1 MTDKKE
7 APLDFGQSSGAIENY
22 PLKYNNFVPIL
33 QADFQDNLE
42 ELNAFKEIP
51 QQITQEPFSSSDK
64 ITSENSVLLLKT
76 LQTAKINIHAELAP
90 APVALS
96 IINENVEC
104 KICSLGDFSLV
115 TGKAK
120 SRKTFTITMALA
132 AACTNIPILNKF
144 IGHLPKNQKRVVFF
158 DTEQSTYHVQKV
170 CKRIVKLIGHVPDNF
185 DGYSLRKFS
194 PADRLAMI
202 EAFIYNNE
210 GLGFIVI
217 DGVRDLVSSI
227 NDEVQSTFITS
238 KLLKWSGERNIH
250 IICILHQNKSDNN
263 ARGHIG
269 TELVNKSETVL
280 SVTKDGDFSIVQ
292 VTESR
297 DISPAPFSFKIDSD
311 GLPMI
316 ADAPIKKTKESKGKT
331 QSNPI
336 DITLDIHK
344 KILSAAFEQNNSPN
358 YSELWK
364 NIKVS
369 FAGSGI
375 PIGDNKAKEYLT
387 FYEDNKFIVKIG
399 KTYNLI
405 KSV

>member
-7 APLDFGQSSGAIENY
+7 APLDFGQSSGAIENL
-22 PLKYNNFVPIL
+22 PLKDNIFDAIL

-42 ELNAFKEIP
+42 VLKAFKEIP
-51 QQITQEPFSSSDK
+51 QQNTTDSFSNK
-64 ITSENSVLLLKT
+64 EQIKPINTAELLKT
-76 LQTAKINIHAELAP
+76 LQSVKVDIHAELAP

-96 IINENVEC
+96 IINENEEC

-132 AACTNIPILNKF
+132 AACTNMPILNKF
-144 IGHLPKNQKRVVFF
+144 TGHLPQNQRRVVFF
-158 DTEQSTYHVQKV
+158 DTEQSTFHVQKV

-185 DGYSLRKFS
+185 EGYGLRKFS
-194 PADRLAMI
+194 PDVRLALI
-202 EAFIYNNE
+202 EAFIYENE

-227 NDEVQSTFITS
+227 NDEGQSTYITS
-238 KLLKWSGERNIH
+238 KLLKWTGERNIH

-269 TELVNKSETVL
+269 TELVNKAETVL

-297 DISPAPFSFKIDSD
+297 DISSSPFSFIIDTD

-316 ADAPIKKTKESKGKT
+316 ADAPIKKSKESKGKN
-331 QSNPI
+331 QSS
-336 DITLDIHK
+336 TLDISTEIHK
-344 KILSAAFEQNNSPN
+344 KNLSAAFDIINSPN

>member
-1 MTDKKE
+1 MTDKNE
-7 APLDFGQSSGAIENY
+7 APLDFGQSSGANEILL
-22 PLKYNNFVPIL
+22 LKDNNFSATL
-33 QADFQDNLE
+33 QADIQDNLE
-42 ELNAFKEIP
+42 VLKSNKEIP
-51 QQITQEPFSSSDK
+51 QQFSPEPFN
-64 ITSENSVLLLKT
+64 IREQIIPENTVLLLKT

-96 IINENVEC
+96 IINENEEC

-132 AACTNIPILNKF
+132 AACTNMPILNKF
-144 IGHLPKNQKRVVFF
+144 IGHLPENQKRVVFF

-185 DGYSLRKFS
+185 EGYSLRMFN
-194 PADRLAMI
+194 PAERLAMI
-202 EAFIYNNE
+202 EAFIYEND

-269 TELVNKSETVL
+269 TELVNKAETVL
-280 SVTKDGDFSIVQ
+280 SVSKEGDFSIVQ

-297 DISPAPFSFKIDSD
+297 DISPTPFSFIIDSD

-331 QSNPI
+331 QSSPL
-336 DITLDIHK
+336 DISSEIHK
-344 KILSAAFEQNNSPN
+344 KNLCLAFERINSPN
-358 YSELWK
+358 YTELWN

-369 FAGSGI
+369 FASSGI

-387 FYEDNKFIVKIG
+387 YYEINNFIVKIG

-405 KSV
+405 K

>member
-22 PLKYNNFVPIL
+22 PLKSNNFDEIL

-42 ELNAFKEIP
+42 ELKAFKEIP
-51 QQITQEPFSSSDK
+51 QQITPEPFSSIDK
-64 ITSENSVLLLKT
+64 ISPEYTAMLLKS
-76 LQTAKINIHAELAP
+76 LESVKIDIYAELAP

-96 IINENVEC
+96 IINDNEEC

-132 AACTNIPILNKF
+132 AACTNMPILNKF
-144 IGHLPKNQKRVVFF
+144 IGHLPQNQKRVVFF
-158 DTEQSTYHVQKV
+158 DTEQGKFHVQKV
-170 CKRIVKLIGHVPDNF
+170 CKRVAKLIGHVPDNF
-185 DGYSLRKFS
+185 GGYSLRKFN
-194 PADRLAMI
+194 PAERLERI

-217 DGVRDLVSSI
+217 DGIRDLVSSI
-227 NDEVQSTFITS
+227 NDEPQSTFITS
-238 KLLKWSGERNIH
+238 KLLKWSSERNIH

-269 TELVNKSETVL
+269 TELVNKAETVL

-311 GLPMI
+311 GLPLI
-316 ADAPIKKTKESKGKT
+316 DDAPIKKTKESKGKA
-331 QSNPI
+331 QSSSH
-336 DITLDIHK
+336 DISSEIHK
-344 KILSAAFEQNNSPN
+344 KNLSLAFEHNNSPN
-358 YSELWK
+358 YTELWN

-387 FYEDNKFIVKIG
+387 YYADNKFIVKIG